1 MWKNEDIRCVFGC
14 QVGVNG
20 DKLSQINY
28 ECVCFSACGK
38 LGLIMR
44 IDVSGYLCAGFDL
57 EELGPYRL
65 SDWQEGFFGVADP
78 LSLPGSE
85 HQQALDCPDEDDSQS
100 SNACHGDVDGLR
112 DGNLCEGDDRTDG
125 CTLGDRPG
133 EQGRED
139 YANSRGRYVF

>member
-1 MWKNEDIRCVFGC
+1 M
-14 QVGVNG
+14 
-20 DKLSQINY
+20 
-28 ECVCFSACGK
+28 AK

-78 LSLPGSE
+78 LRPPDG
-85 HQQALDCPDEDDSQS
+85 QQRQESDHRRPDRDDAQDGGHCCSYV
-100 SNACHGDVDGLR
+100 ARVGLR
-112 DGNLCEGDDRTDG
+112 DVCEGDDRAHG
-125 CTLGDRPG
+125 CSLVSRPG
-133 EQGRED
+133 EQGRGD

>member
-1 MWKNEDIRCVFGC
+1 MGINCLKSIMNVCVF
-14 QVGVNG
+14 
-20 DKLSQINY
+20 LH
-28 ECVCFSACGK
+28 EAK

-65 SDWQEGFFGVADP
+65 SDWQEGFIGVADP
-78 LSLPGSE
+78 LGPPDGQQRQKSDHRQPDRDAAQDGS
-85 HQQALDCPDEDDSQS
+85 HCCRNVAR
-100 SNACHGDVDGLR
+100 VGLR
-112 DGNLCEGDDRTDG
+112 DVCEGDDRANG
-125 CTLGDRPG
+125 CSLVSRPG